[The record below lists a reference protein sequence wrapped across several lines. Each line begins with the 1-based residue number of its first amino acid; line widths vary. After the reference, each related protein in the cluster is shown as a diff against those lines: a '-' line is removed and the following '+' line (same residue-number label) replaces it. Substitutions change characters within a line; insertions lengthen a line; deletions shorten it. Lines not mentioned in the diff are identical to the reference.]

1 MGQRHVRDSIREV
14 DDQSW
19 LIGDTLLLSRT
30 TSSNG
35 AWADGNGRG
44 YQLTEAPAPL
54 PPSRPLSDTSEIKL
68 VYDAGDA
75 SAVFRIG
82 EAFCKVRLLTIP
94 EVTREHTTYAWLHQR
109 SWSFSIPKVIH
120 HTEHQGRYYIFLTR
134 VPGMT
139 IDSLWPTLDETTK
152 QRYVERVVDICKE
165 LNAAASGTSI
175 GGVEGGIIS
184 ELYLSAADGDCSP
197 QTLHKTSLELGM
209 DCSRLVFYH
218 CDMGPT
224 NVLFDPVDHSAGVI
238 DWEVAGFV
246 PLEWVRTKFRVSV
259 GFDLCGGDALDYRR
273 RVQICLGEAGFTDVS
288 STFMDIRNKKSLA
301 REQK

>member
-1 MGQRHVRDSIREV
+1 
-14 DDQSW
+14 
-19 LIGDTLLLSRT
+19 
-30 TSSNG
+30 
-35 AWADGNGRG
+35 
-44 YQLTEAPAPL
+44 
-54 PPSRPLSDTSEIKL
+54 
-68 VYDAGDA
+68 
-75 SAVFRIG
+75 
-82 EAFCKVRLLTIP
+82 
-94 EVTREHTTYAWLHQR
+94 
-109 SWSFSIPKVIH
+109 
-120 HTEHQGRYYIFLTR
+120 
-134 VPGMT
+134 MT

-175 GGVEGGIIS
+175 CGVEGGIIS

-246 PLEWVRTKFRVSV
+246 PLEWVRTKFQVSV
-259 GFDLCGGDALDYRR
+259 GFDLCGGDTLDYRR
-273 RVQICLGEAGFTDVS
+273 RVQFCLGEAGFTDVS